1 MVQEGQKRER
11 EGDAEPS
18 RTPSKLEAIPEED
31 LEQELVGP
39 VLPEPKKRRVLEHEK
54 VYLDALP
61 SAAMYERSYMHRDQ
75 ITQVAVAQAT
85 DFIITGSKDGHLK
98 FWKKRAEGIE
108 FVKHFRAHLGA
119 VDGLVLSPDS
129 SLLVSFSHDKTVKV
143 FDVVNFDMMTMLK
156 LPYIPL
162 CAAWIYKKGEA
173 RTRLAIS
180 DQGSPDVHVYDVRGG
195 SDDPI
200 HTFQPHR
207 SPVAVLAYSP
217 VRDTC
222 ISADQSGVL
231 EYWSG
236 STYSFPAAAVSFRS
250 KLDSDL
256 YALAKAK
263 AQAQHLEISKNG
275 VHFAVICSDRRVR
288 VFAVRTGK
296 LTRIYDESLEAANEL
311 QRGDTEMF
319 KLEPIDFGRRMAQ
332 ERELQAADPALPTNA
347 AFDESG
353 NFLIYPTLLGIKVVN
368 LVTNQVSR
376 VIGQVES
383 GDRYLWVA
391 LYQGDPRKSRPGK
404 LPGAA
409 AESSQKQAERDP
421 TLIATAFTKERFYLF
436 SKREP
441 PEALDALN
449 SRDVFNEKPRV
460 DDIMVEGGGAAEAQN
475 ILPRGAIIHTTKGD
489 IWLKLF
495 PDECPKTVENFTS
508 HAKNGY
514 YDNIIF
520 HRIIKGF
527 MLQTGDPLGNGT
539 GGQSIWGSEFEDE
552 FSRSL
557 RHDRPFTLSM
567 ANAGPGTN
575 GSQFFIT
582 TVPTPWLDNKHTVFG
597 RVVKGTDVILN
608 IEKTKTDR
616 NDKPLEDIKMVNIE
630 TKMAID

>member
-1 MVQEGQKRER
+1 
-11 EGDAEPS
+11 PS

-61 SAAMYERSYMHRDQ
+61 R
-75 ITQVAVAQAT
+75 
-85 DFIITGSKDGHLK
+85 SKDGHLK

-353 NFLIYPTLLGIKVVN
+353 NFLIYPTLLGIK
-368 LVTNQVSR
+368 
-376 VIGQVES
+376 
-383 GDRYLWVA
+383 
-391 LYQGDPRKSRPGK
+391 
-404 LPGAA
+404 AA

>member
-61 SAAMYERSYMHRDQ
+61 R
-75 ITQVAVAQAT
+75 
-85 DFIITGSKDGHLK
+85 SKDGHLK

-353 NFLIYPTLLGIKVVN
+353 NFLIYPTLLGIK
-368 LVTNQVSR
+368 
-376 VIGQVES
+376 
-383 GDRYLWVA
+383 
-391 LYQGDPRKSRPGK
+391 
-404 LPGAA
+404 AA